1 VYRKVLLKLL
11 QQGYNPYEN
20 NTDLHRQLQLGKNS
34 SNQKTIEKPLL
45 EKVVENTDGDKM
57 PLKEALSFGLKLKEK
72 LLSDTTIRSYKNR
85 IDNFSKWLNE
95 NEPSIKTI
103 DLLNKR
109 IISSYL
115 NSILEKTSARNRNN
129 YCTDL
134 SSILQ
139 VLEDNDIIQQNFV
152 KKIPVLKSIPERNK
166 TYTQD
171 TQEEIFIY
179 LEEKDPILLLYI
191 KFISYNF
198 LRPIEVCRLKV
209 GDINL
214 N

>member
-1 VYRKVLLKLL
+1 
-11 QQGYNPYEN
+11 
-20 NTDLHRQLQLGKNS
+20 
-34 SNQKTIEKPLL
+34 
-45 EKVVENTDGDKM
+45 M
-57 PLKEALSFGLKLKEK
+57 KESLNFGLKLKEE
-72 LLSDTTIRSYKNR
+72 LLSETIMRSFKNR
-85 IDNFSKWLNE
+85 IDNFIKWLDI
-95 NEPSIKTI
+95 NEPNIKTI

-109 IISSYL
+109 IISFYL

-129 YCTDL
+129 YRTDL

-166 TYTQD
+166 TYTQE
-171 TQEEIFIY
+171 TQEEIFAY

-214 N
+214 IDKTIQFKAKNSPLKTKIISNLFIGGIKKQKEKFLFEFFRVFTIS